1 VKTCERR
8 PPSGGIFA
16 RQHPVE
22 LMAFAAVIPMRYNGR
37 VMSTARGGF
46 APRLANDLT
55 RLQEG
60 GRVESADRKDI
71 AACLNGDKDSYEN
84 LVRRYEK
91 QITKLMWRFSRDP
104 GVCEELVQQ
113 VFVEAYLSLKSFR
126 GEAPFL
132 HWLRRI
138 GSRVGYRFWKE
149 QARTKSKV
157 PLEDFDAVEMEDSDK
172 IDPSVAA
179 EVLHSLLARLP
190 RAERLVLT
198 LMYFEQCSTRDIA
211 EQMGWTRAMVKMR
224 ALRARRKL
232 KAIAEREN
240 LLEKLGWIQ

>member
-1 VKTCERR
+1 
-8 PPSGGIFA
+8 
-16 RQHPVE
+16 
-22 LMAFAAVIPMRYNGR
+22 M
-37 VMSTARGGF
+37 
-46 APRLANDLT
+46 
-55 RLQEG
+55 
-60 GRVESADRKDI
+60 ESADRKDI
-71 AACLNGDKDSYEN
+71 AACLSGDKDSYEN

-91 QITKLMWRFSRDP
+91 QITRLMWRFSRNP
-104 GVCEELVQQ
+104 GVCEELVQE

-149 QARTKSKV
+149 QAKEKSTV
-157 PLEDFDAVEMEDSDK
+157 PLEEFDAVEMDDTDN
-172 IDPSVAA
+172 IDPSAA
-179 EVLHSLLARLP
+179 ADVLHSLLARLP

-198 LMYFEQCSTRDIA
+198 LMYFEQYSTREIA

-224 ALRARRKL
+224 AFRARRKL
-232 KAIAEREN
+232 KTIAEREN

>member
-1 VKTCERR
+1 MV
-8 PPSGGIFA
+8 FA
-16 RQHPVE
+16 GTISR
-22 LMAFAAVIPMRYNGR
+22 RYNDPVMTTGR
-37 VMSTARGGF
+37 GILTS
-46 APRLANDLT
+46 RLANDLT
-55 RLQEG
+55 RIQEG
-60 GRVESADRKDI
+60 GRVESADQKDI
-71 AACLNGDKDSYEN
+71 AACLNGDKDSYEK

-91 QITKLMWRFSRDP
+91 QITRLMWRFSRDP
-104 GVCEELVQQ
+104 GVCEELVQE

-126 GEAPFL
+126 SEAPFL

-149 QARTKSKV
+149 RAREKSTV
-157 PLEDFDAVEMEDSDK
+157 PLEDFDAVEMGDTDNV
-172 IDPSVAA
+172 DPSVAA
-179 EVLHSLLARLP
+179 EVLHSLLERLP

-224 ALRARRKL
+224 AFRARKKL